1 MSWFWASLFNR
12 RPMRSFA
19 RLDAQGLCLAF
30 KQCATRP
37 DAGDWVEIDEIR
49 LTWLNHPLPASARVC
64 ARARGNWVQRSLAA

>member
-19 RLDAQGLCLAF
+19 RLDTQGLCLAF

-37 DAGDWVEIDEIR
+37 DAGNWVEIDEIR
-49 LTWLNHPLPASARVC
+49 LSWLNRPLPASARVC
-64 ARARGNWVQRSLAA
+64 ARPRGNWVQRSLAA